1 MKTPE
6 EILKPYIES
15 FTGNGDYY
23 FQYVDISS
31 AVLAMTEYADQF
43 RNPPKKSIE
52 DRKYIFRKKCEE
64 IIGNPVCFND
74 TTIAFFDYWTEHS
87 EGAKKMRFEKEKV
100 FDIKKRLDRW
110 KRNQKTSY
118 GKSTKPSTDEAVNGF
133 ISQ

>member
-1 MKTPE
+1 METVEDFLSGK
-6 EILKPYIES
+6 K
-15 FTGNGDYY
+15 
-23 FQYVDISS
+23 ISS
-31 AVLAMTEYADQF
+31 NAPIFSTENKLYSLGELIREYADQF
-43 RNPPKKSIE
+43 KNPPKKTIE
-52 DRKYIFRKKCEE
+52 ERKRDFWR
-64 IIGNPVCFND
+64 GVCNVPGEFTD
-74 TTIAFFDYWTEHS
+74 ALVLGFYEYWTEHS